1 MSEEGAVDPQGTTG
15 DQVDTKPVDLE
26 DSEEKA
32 EKTEGE

>member
-1 MSEEGAVDPQGTTG
+1 MSEDVRDTKNGET